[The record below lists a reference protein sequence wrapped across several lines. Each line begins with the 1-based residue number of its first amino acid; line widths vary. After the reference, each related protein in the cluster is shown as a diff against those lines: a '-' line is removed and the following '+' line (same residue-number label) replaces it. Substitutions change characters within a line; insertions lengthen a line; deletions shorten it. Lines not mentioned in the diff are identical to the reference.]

1 MDFVSLIVALCFC
14 TVKIVYEEIKEKVNT
29 YL

>member
-14 TVKIVYEEIKEKVNT
+14 AVKIVCEEIKEKINA

>member
-1 MDFVSLIVALCFC
+1 MDVVSLIVALCFC
-14 TVKIVYEEIKEKVNT
+14 AAKIVCEEIKEKINA

>member
-1 MDFVSLIVALCFC
+1 MDVVSLIVTLCFC
-14 TVKIVYEEIKEKVNT
+14 TVKIVCGEIKEKINA

>member
-14 TVKIVYEEIKEKVNT
+14 AVKIVYGEIKEKINA

>member
-1 MDFVSLIVALCFC
+1 MDVVSLIVALCFC
-14 TVKIVYEEIKEKVNT
+14 AVKIVCEEIKEKMNA